1 MYPIEKRRA
10 FLLPLF
16 LSKKS
21 RSRRTKKKT
30 KKSPLLSLSL
40 SLFLSLFFSIFVSL
54 KKELSLSLFFFGL
67 SVLFLHR
74 TTRQLFLPYIFTRR
88 SEKSALS
95 ATISLES
102 SQPFLSLSLLPP
114 PHFFQKESRQRE
126 RTKRFATTL
135 PGNCARDFRE

>member
-1 MYPIEKRRA
+1 M
-10 FLLPLF
+10 LF
-16 LSKKS
+16 YSLFFSQKKVALVVQKKN
-21 RSRRTKKKT
+21 KKK
-30 KKSPLLSLSL
+30 PPSLSL

-54 KKELSLSLFFFGL
+54 KKELSLSLSFFGL
-67 SVLFLHR
+67 SVFLHR

>member
-21 RSRRTKKKT
+21 RSRRTKKKQ
-30 KKSPLLSLSL
+30 KKAPFSLSL

-54 KKELSLSLFFFGL
+54 KKELSLSLSFFGL

>member
-21 RSRRTKKKT
+21 RSRTKKN
-30 KKSPLLSLSL
+30 KKKPPSLSLSL

-54 KKELSLSLFFFGL
+54 KKELSLSLSFFGL
-67 SVLFLHR
+67 SVFLHR

>member
-1 MYPIEKRRA
+1 M
-10 FLLPLF
+10 LF
-16 LSKKS
+16 YSLFFSQKKVALVVQ
-21 RSRRTKKKT
+21 KKKQ
-30 KKSPLLSLSL
+30 KKAPFSLSL

-54 KKELSLSLFFFGL
+54 KKELSLSLSFFCGL
-67 SVLFLHR
+67 SVFLHR

>member
-21 RSRRTKKKT
+21 RSRRTKKKQ
-30 KKSPLLSLSL
+30 KKAPFSLSLSL
-40 SLFLSLFFSIFVSL
+40 SFSLFFSIFVAL
-54 KKELSLSLFFFGL
+54 KKELSLSLSFFGL
-67 SVLFLHR
+67 SVFLHR
-74 TTRQLFLPYIFTRR
+74 TTRQLFLAYIFTRR